1 MFKRYKEA
9 IVVAFLFPSFL
20 SVYLS
25 ESPKPAN
32 WWFLLIFLSIP
43 LFLSILVLLGHG
55 NAQPHQRFIALG
67 AVGTVLGNQLPN
79 FVSVALS
86 FIGVAIFG
94 LSSRPDGSSASGNKA
109 KVAAIL
115 ASILTALVFLIDNF
129 SVWVVAA
136 TYTPGITGTPTPL
149 QDNGRIVE
157 SYILDDMLGL
167 NRRLMSKLRAVLNVQ
182 WVLVATVG
190 VCLGVL
196 DLQMVNKRTIYGVC
210 IRALLTLAS
219 LRLVRV
225 ISFLLTVLPS
235 QNPHC
240 YRSHFPP
247 PPDDWISW
255 IQIGMLPEAHGGCND
270 LIVSG
275 HATVLTTF
283 CCVATSV
290 AGNRLLS
297 ISLWLLVAID
307 FLIEIYEGFHYSVD
321 MWMGALIGTMMWRI
335 MSPLENIDNQGGL
348 TKKLKPLSSVT
359 TSDILSYSIPAATAF
374 VFVVLLPKELF
385 PYTVILCLIFIG
397 AQMMRKGFTHHLQHI
412 LICLLFA
419 TLNIFL

>member
-1 MFKRYKEA
+1 
-9 IVVAFLFPSFL
+9 VVAFLLPSCL

-32 WWFLLIFLSIP
+32 WWFLLVFLSIP
-43 LFLSILVLLGHG
+43 LFLSILVLLGYG
-55 NAQPHQRFIALG
+55 NAQPHQRCIALG
-67 AVGTVLGNQLPN
+67 VVGTVLGNQLPN
-79 FVSVALS
+79 FVSIALV
-86 FIGVAIFG
+86 FIGVAMFG
-94 LSSRPDGSSASGNKA
+94 LSSIPDGASVSGNKA
-109 KVAAIL
+109 KVLAVL
-115 ASILTALVFLIDNF
+115 ASILTAVVFLFDNF

-157 SYILDDMLGL
+157 SYILDDILDL
-167 NRRLMSKLRAVLNVQ
+167 DRRLMSKLRAVLNVQ

-210 IRALLTLAS
+210 IRALLMLAS
-219 LRLVRV
+219 LRLIRV

-240 YRSHFPP
+240 YRAHFPP
-247 PPDDWISW
+247 PPGDWFSW
-255 IQIGMLPEAHGGCND
+255 IQIGMLPQAHGGCND

-290 AGNRLLS
+290 AGNRLVS
-297 ISLWLLVAID
+297 ISLWSMLAID
-307 FLIEIYEGFHYSVD
+307 FLIEVYEGFHYSVD
-321 MWMGALIGTMMWRI
+321 MWMGALIGTMMWQI
-335 MSPLENIDNQGGL
+335 MSPLENIDDQGGL
-348 TKKLKPLSSVT
+348 NKKLKSLSSVT
-359 TSDILSYSIPAATAF
+359 TSDILAYSIPAAAAF
-374 VFVVLLPKELF
+374 VSVVLLPKEFF
-385 PYTVILCLIFIG
+385 PYIVILCLLFFG
-397 AQMMRKGFTHHLQHI
+397 AQMIRQGFTHHLQHL